1 MKQKKYGF
9 LPIVLLGVL
18 TLSSC
23 KKWLDVQPKTEMKQE
38 ELFATQQG
46 FNEALVGAYVTMT
59 SEATYGRELTYGM
72 LSVMAADYSVSSSS
86 EVAITYLRPVENFN
100 YEVRQFRGMIDK
112 AWLQQYNTIAQVNAI
127 LENIE
132 AKKSVFSGRSYELIK
147 GEALALRA
155 FVHFD
160 LLRLFGPS
168 YQNRGDGKYMP
179 YVKTYGRENT
189 PFSTMEEVLNLA
201 LADLDQAEAL
211 MATDVLGA
219 AGTADRQIR
228 MNIYAVKGLKAR
240 IYLYMGNKT
249 MAFSKAKEVIDAGKI
264 RLRAAS
270 MDLSTDRSFHSEHL
284 FALFSNKFEK
294 LAESNFLPTTSLTTT
309 APYYYTLESKLS
321 SNIFGNQPTDIR
333 FKAPMMLGVKGF
345 LVPHKYLYEDLAGA
359 STSVTLMRNYI
370 PLMRISELFYIAAET
385 APDQSI
391 GLGYL
396 NQVLASRGLSPI
408 TSTADLQNDI
418 RKEYRKEFFIEGQT
432 FFYYKRLNAARIE
445 DSPVTEMQAKMYV
458 FPLPEDEKLYGG
470 R

>member
-38 ELFATQQG
+38 ELFSTQQG

-59 SEATYGRELTYGM
+59 AEAAYGRELTYGM

-86 EVAITYLRPVENFN
+86 EVAITYLKPVENFN

-127 LENIE
+127 LENID
-132 AKKSVFSGRSYELIK
+132 AKKGIFSGHNYELTK

-168 YQNRGDGKYMP
+168 YPQRGDGKYMP
-179 YVKTYGRENT
+179 YVKKYGKENT
-189 PFSTMEEVLNLA
+189 PFSTVEEVVNLA
-201 LADLDQAEAL
+201 LADLDQAEEL
-211 MATDVLGA
+211 MARDVLGA

-249 MAFSKAKEVIDAGKI
+249 LAFNKAKEVIDAGKI
-264 RLRAAS
+264 RLRAPG
-270 MDLSTDRSFHSEHL
+270 LEVSTDRTFHSEHL
-284 FALFSNKFEK
+284 FALFSSKFEK
-294 LAESNFLPTTSLTTT
+294 LAESNFLPTTALTTT

-321 SNIFGNQPTDIR
+321 NNIFGNQATDIR

-345 LVPHKYLYEDLAGA
+345 LIPHKYLYEDLAGA
-359 STSVTLMRNYI
+359 NTSTALLRNYI

-385 APDQSI
+385 APDQTAA
-391 GLGYL
+391 LGYL
-396 NQVLASRGLSPI
+396 NQVLASRGLSAI
-408 TSTADLQNDI
+408 VTTADLQNEI
-418 RKEYRKEFFIEGQT
+418 RKEYRKEFFTEGQT

-445 DSPVTEMQAKMYV
+445 DSPVAEMQAKMYV